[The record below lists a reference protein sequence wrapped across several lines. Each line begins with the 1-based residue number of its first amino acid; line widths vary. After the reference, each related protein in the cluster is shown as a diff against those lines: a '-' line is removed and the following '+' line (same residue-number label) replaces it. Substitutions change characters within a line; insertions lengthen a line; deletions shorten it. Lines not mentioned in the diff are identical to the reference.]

1 MVDEKIE
8 IFGLDI
14 VKAYELSL
22 NEAYEFV
29 KANTNY
35 LDNIDLN
42 NIKDIKFSCFKDIY
56 ILLKDGNLYID
67 GEYVFHDIKSL
78 GLWSGINIFAITND
92 NIIISI
98 TGKDSDTDLIKNNN
112 YKYKKIIIDVLSIV
126 ALTNEKTIKV
136 YGLPPFGIVDYTKF
150 FDIDDIGY
158 NEKTEEFVI
167 FKNNKIESLF
177 GNKEY
182 KKSKN
187 IITKPREN
195 EKYLILSNDI

>member
-78 GLWSGINIFAITND
+78 GLWSGINIFAITNMMM
-92 NIIISI
+92 II
-98 TGKDSDTDLIKNNN
+98 
-112 YKYKKIIIDVLSIV
+112 
-126 ALTNEKTIKV
+126 
-136 YGLPPFGIVDYTKF
+136 
-150 FDIDDIGY
+150 
-158 NEKTEEFVI
+158 
-167 FKNNKIESLF
+167 
-177 GNKEY
+177 
-182 KKSKN
+182 
-187 IITKPREN
+187 
-195 EKYLILSNDI
+195 